1 MAANGIST
9 LGTKALKQVAKLNYA
24 QRKLQGYQVSGTNGS
39 VSFNGTSQYLTV
51 ADAVPLRLVSAT
63 AWTIECWIYYTGS
76 GSGSILVKD
85 GVQGVNVPAYELH
98 VSSGYVRGTV
108 SSIGVTQQI
117 LISSTLLPTN
127 AWTHI
132 AFVLNSGTYTLYQ
145 NGVSVATAAVVQTVG
160 NFAPGA
166 LYIGYQD
173 SGSAGAYISANISNV
188 RIVKGTALYTTAFT
202 PPSGRLPL
210 VANTSL
216 LLNTVYGSNFL
227 VDSST
232 NAYTVT
238 NNGTATSLSFSP
250 ITTNTANTSAN
261 FYSARNTLNTAQ
273 LPTLYSGNAVVNNIN
288 TVNSV
293 NGVLVTGR
301 PWS

>member
-1 MAANGIST
+1 MAANSISR
-9 LGTKALKQVAKLNYA
+9 LSTKALKQVAKLNYA
-24 QRKLQGYQVSGTNGS
+24 QRKRQGYQVSSTNGS

-63 AWTIECWIYYTGS
+63 DWTIECWIYYTGS
-76 GSGSILVKD
+76 GGGSILEKD
-85 GVQGVNVPAYELH
+85 GVQGSNNPAYELN
-98 VSSGYVRGTV
+98 VTSGYVRGTV
-108 SSIGVTQQI
+108 SSNGTTQQI
-117 LISSTLLPTN
+117 LTSGTLLPTS

-145 NGVSVATAAVVQTVG
+145 NGVSVATAAVVTSVG
-160 NFAPGA
+160 NVASGA
-166 LYIGYQD
+166 LYIGYQN

-188 RIVKGTALYTTAFT
+188 RIVKGTALYTGAFT
-202 PPSGRLPL
+202 PPSGRLLL

-216 LLNTVYGSNFL
+216 LLSTVYGSNFL

-250 ITTNTANTSAN
+250 TTTNTSSTSALYYRYN
-261 FYSARNTLNTAQ
+261 NTYSIND
-273 LPTLYSGNAVVNNIN
+273 LPTKYTSNAVTDNA
-288 TVNSV
+288 NS
-293 NGVLVTGR
+293 GGLPTAR
-301 PWS
+301 PWTSHT

>member
-1 MAANGIST
+1 MAANGISE
-9 LGTKALKQVAKLNYA
+9 LSTKQLKQVAKLNYD
-24 QRKLQGYQVSGTNGS
+24 QRKRQGYQVSNTNGS

-76 GSGSILVKD
+76 GGGEILEKD
-85 GVQGVNVPAYELH
+85 GVQGSNNPAYEIH
-98 VSSGYVRGTV
+98 VLSGYLRGTV
-108 SSIGVTQQI
+108 SSNGTSQQA
-117 LISSTLLPTN
+117 LTSSTLLPTS

-145 NGVSVATAAVVQTVG
+145 NGVSVATAAVVTSVG
-160 NFAPGA
+160 NVASSA
-166 LYIGYQD
+166 LYIAYQA

-210 VANTSL
+210 VTNTSL
-216 LLNTVYGSNFL
+216 LLSTVYGSNFL

-250 ITTNTANTSAN
+250 TTTNTADTSAN
-261 FYSARNTLNTAQ
+261 FYSARNTYNITQ
-273 LPTLYSGNAVVNNIN
+273 LPTQYNG
-288 TVNSV
+288 NSV
-293 NGVLVTGR
+293 TDNANAGGLVQGR
-301 PWS
+301 PWV